1 MPTYEYACMSCDRHF
16 EVYQS
21 FSDEPL
27 RTCEVCG
34 GPLRRVFHPVGI
46 VLKGSGFYSTDNRS
60 GSKFRSAE
68 PKKESSDTSSSGT
81 TEKKSDP
88 SSSSG
93 GEKKSSSSDKGS
105 SAKSS

>member
-1 MPTYEYACMSCDRHF
+1 MPTYEYVCLSCDRHF

-60 GSKFRSAE
+60 SKRRSTE
-68 PKKESSDTSSSGT
+68 PKKESADTPSSEKTSETKSETKPSSGSSDTSS
-81 TEKKSDP
+81 KD
-88 SSSSG
+88 
-93 GEKKSSSSDKGS
+93 KSSSKK
-105 SAKSS
+105 SAK